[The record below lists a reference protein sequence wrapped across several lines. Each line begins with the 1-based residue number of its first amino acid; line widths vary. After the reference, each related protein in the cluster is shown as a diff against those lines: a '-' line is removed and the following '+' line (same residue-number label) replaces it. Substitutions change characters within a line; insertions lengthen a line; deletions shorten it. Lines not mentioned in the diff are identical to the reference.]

1 MNYKVSG
8 ILMRVCVQ
16 VLANY
21 DLCEA
26 CYRRALANGRQQDE
40 FASIEAVTPEGVP
53 RHVHYL
59 SCQA

>member
-1 MNYKVSG
+1 
-8 ILMRVCVQ
+8 MRMCLQ

-26 CYRRALANGRQQDE
+26 CYNRALANGMQQDE

-59 SCQA
+59 NCQAKWDK